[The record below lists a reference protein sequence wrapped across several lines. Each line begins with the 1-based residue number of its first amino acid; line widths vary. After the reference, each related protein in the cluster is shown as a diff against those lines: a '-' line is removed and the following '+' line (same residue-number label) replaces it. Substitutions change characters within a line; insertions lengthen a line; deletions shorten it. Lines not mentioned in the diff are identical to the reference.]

1 MRVLLDTHALL
12 WALGDDDRL
21 SETARDAIIDE
32 ANDVV
37 VSVVSAWEVAVKRA
51 LGKLKAPS
59 NLREVITEA
68 GFTERLVGFSDCVRL
83 ESLPCLHR
91 DPFDRMLVCQALEDG
106 MPIITKDEM
115 ISRYQVQIIW

>member
-12 WALGDDDRL
+12 WALADDERL
-21 SETARDAIIDE
+21 SETARAAIIDE

-51 LGKLKAPS
+51 LGMLKAPN
-59 NLREVITEA
+59 NLRHVIAEA
-68 GFTERLVGFSDCVRL
+68 GFSERLVEFPDCQRL
-83 ESLPCLHR
+83 SCLPCLHR

-106 MPIITKDEM
+106 MPVITKDER
-115 ISRYQVQIIW
+115 IGRYQIQTIW

>member
-12 WALGDDDRL
+12 WALADDERL
-21 SETARDAIIDE
+21 SETARGTIVDE

-59 NLREVITEA
+59 HLRQVITEA
-68 GFTERLVGFSDCVRL
+68 GFTERLVGFSDCERL
-83 ESLPCLHR
+83 YSLPFLHR

-106 MPIITKDEM
+106 IPVITKDEM
-115 ISRYQVQIIW
+115 IARYQVQTIW

>member
-1 MRVLLDTHALL
+1 MRVLLDTHVLL
-12 WALGDDDRL
+12 WALADDERL
-21 SETARDAIIDE
+21 SETARSVIIDE

-59 NLREVITEA
+59 NLRQVIKEA
-68 GFTERLVGFSDCVRL
+68 GFAERLVGFADCERL
-83 ESLPCLHR
+83 SRLPCMHR

-115 ISRYQVQIIW
+115 IGRYQVQIIW